1 MTLSY
6 IHLHASVER
15 VKLKFVDGM
24 DPAHI
29 EANMLTGRILL
40 YDQAITSS
48 PLLIYPGVS
57 VEVVYCMQV
66 PEHPR
71 VNTEDI

>member
-1 MTLSY
+1 MSLTY
-6 IHLHASVER
+6 IHLHVSVER
-15 VKLKFVDGM
+15 VKLKFVDSM

-29 EANMLTGRILL
+29 EADMLSGRIIL
-40 YDQAITSS
+40 YDEAVTSS